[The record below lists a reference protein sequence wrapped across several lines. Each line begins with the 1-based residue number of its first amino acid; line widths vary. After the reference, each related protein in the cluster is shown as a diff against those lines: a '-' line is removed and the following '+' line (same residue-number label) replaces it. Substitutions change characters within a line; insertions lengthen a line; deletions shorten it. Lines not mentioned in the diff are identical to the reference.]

1 MLEFLRIGARVVGI
15 VVLTL
20 FCIPIQGLM
29 LRISGRAA
37 ERFQRRYWRGV
48 GRIMGLRITV
58 IGTIAADRPVLFV
71 SNHASWLDIIALG
84 AVLPA
89 SFVAKGEIEGWP
101 VINLIARLG
110 RTVFVSRSKSG
121 VGRERNDMLQRLQD
135 GDNLILFPEGTTS
148 DGCRLLRF
156 QSAFLAVTQANAA
169 IFVQPVTLVYDRI
182 NGLPVRKKDRPI
194 LSWYGAMDLAS
205 HFPGIARL
213 RSIHATLVLDA
224 AVPPAFYANRK
235 ILSAALEER
244 IGNNAAALR
253 QGRKVAPLSSPPLQ
267 PISAP

>member
-1 MLEFLRIGARVVGI
+1 VIDFLHIGGRLFCI
-15 VVLTL
+15 VALTL

-29 LRISGRAA
+29 LLVSRRAG
-37 ERFQRRYWRGV
+37 ERFQRRYWRGMRRIV
-48 GRIMGLRITV
+48 GMQVTV
-58 IGTIAADRPVLFV
+58 IGSVPANRPVLFV

-84 AVLPA
+84 SVLPA

-110 RTVFVSRSKSG
+110 RTVFVSRSKTG

-148 DGCRLLRF
+148 DGCRILRF
-156 QSAFLAVTQANAA
+156 QSAFLAVTQGNAA
-169 IFVQPVTLVYDRI
+169 LFVQPVTLVYDRI
-182 NGLPVRKKDRPI
+182 NGLPVRKRDRPV

-224 AVPPAFYANRK
+224 AIPPAFYANRK
-235 ILSAALEER
+235 ILSAVLEER
-244 IGNNAAALR
+244 IGSNAGALR
-253 QGRKVAPLSSPPLQ
+253 QGRKVAPLASPPLHGLV
-267 PISAP
+267 AP